1 MSATTFT
8 LIGVMNKCLTIL
20 INLCIWDKHAP
31 AGGIASLAL
40 CLVGGAM
47 YQQAPMRAVQTA
59 NGKVVAASNEDVWET
74 ELSGADND
82 QDEEEPLIVHDGMK
96 LRK

>member
-1 MSATTFT
+1 
-8 LIGVMNKCLTIL
+8 
-20 INLCIWDKHAP
+20 
-31 AGGIASLAL
+31 
-40 CLVGGAM
+40 M